1 MFPALRNARSHSPS
15 RHVRQKRRTR
25 LTVEQL
31 EAREMPSVYTPAQIR
46 AAYGFNN
53 ITFTNNG
60 QTVTANGSG
69 ETIAIVDAHSDSHI
83 FNDVNVFDQRWGIT
97 PGVSSTSFLTVATPQ
112 GSSRENSS
120 WSMEM
125 SLDVEW
131 AHAIAPGAKIL
142 LVEAKTGSL
151 TNLLNAV
158 TYAKNQAGV
167 VVVSMSWGTGE
178 LAEEGSYDSS
188 VFTSPS
194 GRGVTFVAAS
204 GDNGAGTLYPSASP
218 NVLTVGGTTLNLT
231 TSGTIISESGWSG
244 SGGGYSSVEGEPS
257 YQSAAGI
264 PDPSRARGV
273 PDVAYNADPNTGYY
287 VYDSNYYGLG
297 GWWQVGGT
305 SAGAPQW
312 AALVA
317 IADEGRRLAGKVSLD
332 GASQTLPALYQ
343 HPADFHDIT
352 SGSNGAYSAH
362 TGWDPV
368 TGLGSPIANKVI
380 PDLAA
385 VAGNF

>member
-1 MFPALRNARSHSPS
+1 
-15 RHVRQKRRTR
+15 
-25 LTVEQL
+25 
-31 EAREMPSVYTPAQIR
+31 
-46 AAYGFNN
+46 
-53 ITFTNNG
+53 
-60 QTVTANGSG
+60 
-69 ETIAIVDAHSDSHI
+69 
-83 FNDVNVFDQRWGIT
+83 
-97 PGVSSTSFLTVATPQ
+97 
-112 GSSRENSS
+112 
-120 WSMEM
+120 
-125 SLDVEW
+125 
-131 AHAIAPGAKIL
+131 
-142 LVEAKTGSL
+142 
-151 TNLLNAV
+151 
-158 TYAKNQAGV
+158 
-167 VVVSMSWGTGE
+167 
-178 LAEEGSYDSS
+178 
-188 VFTSPS
+188 
-194 GRGVTFVAAS
+194 VAAS

-257 YQSAAGI
+257 YQSSAGI
-264 PDPSRARGV
+264 SDPSGKRGV
-273 PDVAYNADPNTGYY
+273 PDVAYDADPNTGYY

-297 GWWQVGGT
+297 GLWAVGGT

-317 IADEGRRLAGKVSLD
+317 IADQGRRLAGNVSLD

-362 TGWDPV
+362 SGWDPV
-368 TGLGSPIANKVI
+368 TGLGSPIANKLI